1 MKSTNF
7 TESLQKKMFSP
18 WVAMPAVYLLFLFLA
33 ASAYLIPSTARFLLA
48 PRGFFPAP
56 PQLGSYL
63 VTLLGVLVLTYASML
78 GRRVRIREKSLLLA
92 GIFILAALTLK
103 LAFQVNLALLLIAAL
118 GYAALLWY
126 VSRRLADVALVTL
139 VAIALAVLFSLSILI
154 EGIPLLE
161 AEARVSTAMA
171 PARAL
176 FHGFATFAAAMLVAY
191 QSRKYALPGV
201 TFLAAL
207 GVLAGFKS
215 DATAVLLSAV
225 IAGLMTRRITVKEA
239 ALGVLGVLLLLTLL
253 SNYIARAAYGT
264 WQLPPSL
271 YPFYRAGFTLGV
283 FSEIV
288 KLSMPYG
295 YLKGAAL
302 LSVSQEI
309 VSTEVLGY
317 AEPRI
322 ITSTLLGPGM
332 LDFGLLGLGL
342 TAFLLGS
349 YLGAMYNAAKT
360 RLQLALY
367 AIALTHAFILVEVG
381 LQLTSIIYL
390 LSLLYLFASGERR

>member
-390 LSLLYLFASGERR
+390 LSLLYLFASEERR

>member
-1 MKSTNF
+1 
-7 TESLQKKMFSP
+7 
-18 WVAMPAVYLLFLFLA
+18 
-33 ASAYLIPSTARFLLA
+33 
-48 PRGFFPAP
+48 
-56 PQLGSYL
+56 
-63 VTLLGVLVLTYASML
+63 
-78 GRRVRIREKSLLLA
+78 
-92 GIFILAALTLK
+92 
-103 LAFQVNLALLLIAAL
+103 
-118 GYAALLWY
+118 
-126 VSRRLADVALVTL
+126 
-139 VAIALAVLFSLSILI
+139 
-154 EGIPLLE
+154 
-161 AEARVSTAMA
+161 
-171 PARAL
+171 
-176 FHGFATFAAAMLVAY
+176 
-191 QSRKYALPGV
+191 
-201 TFLAAL
+201 
-207 GVLAGFKS
+207 
-215 DATAVLLSAV
+215 
-225 IAGLMTRRITVKEA
+225 
-239 ALGVLGVLLLLTLL
+239 VLLLLTLL
-253 SNYIARAAYGT
+253 SNHIARAAYGT